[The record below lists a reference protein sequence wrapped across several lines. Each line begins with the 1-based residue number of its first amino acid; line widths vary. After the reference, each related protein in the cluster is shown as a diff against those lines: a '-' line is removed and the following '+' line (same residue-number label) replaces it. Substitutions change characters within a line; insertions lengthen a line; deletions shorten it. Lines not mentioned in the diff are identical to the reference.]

1 VLTAFVSPFRRD
13 RERARGLLL
22 HGDFLE
28 IYCRCPA
35 EICEERDPKGHY
47 KRAREGE
54 LKGFTGVSGP
64 YEELP
69 DPELVLDTA
78 KLSIDASVAR
88 VLALL
93 RDRGVLVDRE
103 S

>member
-1 VLTAFVSPFRRD
+1 
-13 RERARGLLL
+13 LLL

-64 YEELP
+64 YEEPL

-78 KLSIDASVAR
+78 TIVNRRVGRKRPGALAR
-88 VLALL
+88 PWCF
-93 RDRGVLVDRE
+93 G
-103 S
+103 